1 MKIALLTQ
9 IIILKMRIVMDVKW
23 CLEFLGNCICNCD
36 WLVLSGFE
44 CNGNVENSNSLKVED
59 VDWEAIQMSE
69 IRPNTSKC
77 PKPNEYWCC

>member
-1 MKIALLTQ
+1 
-9 IIILKMRIVMDVKW
+9 
-23 CLEFLGNCICNCD
+23 
-36 WLVLSGFE
+36 VLSGFE

-77 PKPNEYWCC
+77 PKPNEY